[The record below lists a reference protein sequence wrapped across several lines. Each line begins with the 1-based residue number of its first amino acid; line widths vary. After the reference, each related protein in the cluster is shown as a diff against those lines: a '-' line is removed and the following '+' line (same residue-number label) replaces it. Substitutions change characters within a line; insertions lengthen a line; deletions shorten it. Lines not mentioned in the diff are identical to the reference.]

1 MASVSSGGA
10 MLRHED
16 ESEAEVTRED
26 QDNINKFARLN
37 ARLHEIRAEIKNVKV
52 RSIPIFGVSHF
63 GHHNANTHN
72 DICNYCSEILKV

>member
-37 ARLHEIRAEIKNVKV
+37 ARLHEIRAEIKHVKV
-52 RSIPIFGVSHF
+52 RQRVAKMSFSIDV
-63 GHHNANTHN
+63 
-72 DICNYCSEILKV
+72 